1 MIINKILDEFK
12 RLIAIDSPVGLYEP
26 IEKYIIDRLTAMNV
40 AYYKMNKG
48 GVIAEIN
55 VDTSHLKKDPIYVM
69 GHCDTLGLQ
78 IRYINEDGTLSVVP
92 LGYLPEHC
100 IIGENVRIYT
110 IDDEIFTGTVQ
121 LKYSSEHLRPMDL
134 REKYPHYDDDIIVV
148 IDEDCKCSND
158 VAKLGI
164 NVGDWIAIE
173 PRPIITENGYI
184 KSRFL
189 DDKINVAI
197 MLVLI
202 SELVANK
209 SKLTRNILF
218 GFTMHEEV
226 GNGGSWIPP
235 EVSEIMSLDVA
246 CIGPRNMSDEKKV
259 TILAKETRF
268 SYNRMLIKSLVN
280 VAKMA
285 NIDYVVD
292 VFTPDYGTDCE
303 DSLIAGYDVKH
314 ATIGPG
320 TLATHNYERTHI
332 DALIN
337 TYRLLKEYLL
347 CDANLE

>member
-184 KSRFL
+184 RVRVG
-189 DDKINVAI
+189 DDYKYYNF
-197 MLVLI
+197 
-202 SELVANK
+202 K
-209 SKLTRNILF
+209 F
-218 GFTMHEEV
+218 EEK
-226 GNGGSWIPP
+226 NNN
-235 EVSEIMSLDVA
+235 E
-246 CIGPRNMSDEKKV
+246 
-259 TILAKETRF
+259 ILAGKTLYL
-268 SYNRMLIKSLVN
+268 SKKDGKYGY
-280 VAKMA
+280 
-285 NIDYVVD
+285 IDKNNNLVVD
-292 VFTPDYGTDCE
+292 YIYDDAKEQNEYGYSAVKLNNLWGVIDKMGKLIVEPTYELKDNLVIDFIGKYYLGQDLNMNYYTD
-303 DSLIAGYDVKH
+303 K
-314 ATIGPG
+314 
-320 TLATHNYERTHI
+320 
-332 DALIN
+332 
-337 TYRLLKEYLL
+337 
-347 CDANLE
+347 